1 MQSFTVPYA
10 STMKTATDNNIP
22 MTASNRYAANTKT
35 EEVDASTRIIP
46 SPYKTVVADDAQT
59 FEINGVSLDNAQML
73 GNLKVADLLSKL
85 GVSEDGDHQVSFV
98 MDGSAVPADVY
109 GPAEAYMMEITPQG
123 TTITAADEAGLFK
136 GFMSFIALLDV
147 NTSNSMTLKE
157 MTVHDMP
164 RFSYRGH
171 QVDTARNFRSKQTIL
186 NTIDA
191 MALWKVRIGCFV
203 SLRVHIQ
210 T

>member
-59 FEINGVSLDNAQML
+59 FEISGVSLDNAQML
-73 GNLKVADLLSKL
+73 GNLKVAGLLAKL
-85 GVSEDGDHQVSFV
+85 GVSEDGDHQVTFV
-98 MDGSAVPADVY
+98 MDGTLPSDVY
-109 GPAEAYMMEITPQG
+109 GTAEAYMMEITTQG
-123 TTITAADEAGLFK
+123 TTITANDEAGLFN